1 MVGLRAVFEAAL
13 LRASLARAA
22 ADVARASAASVLPIS
37 FIGKFVDWRFLDL
50 DCSR

>member
-22 ADVARASAASVLPIS
+22 ALARASAASVLPIS